1 MVIVFHFHAQPHV
14 PWESVLQ
21 TTILV
26 DVLSGSNM
34 PTDADVRVLVNEH
47 RTEMAPTATR
57 LPPYTHSSSSRTL
70 PFAQQLL
77 LSNLMLVALGH
88 RRDHLPYRCTSLL

>member
-1 MVIVFHFHAQPHV
+1 MEFIYQILASELKEMVIVFHFHAQPHV

-34 PTDADVRVLVNEH
+34 PTGMQ
-47 RTEMAPTATR
+47 T
-57 LPPYTHSSSSRTL
+57 YGYS
-70 PFAQQLL
+70 
-77 LSNLMLVALGH
+77 
-88 RRDHLPYRCTSLL
+88 